1 MPTQYG
7 EDIAVLKD
15 QMKDVKSSQER
26 METKLDVVIANYATK
41 AELRTFKVITIPMV
55 IILTAVLTGL
65 VAFYFAHRNEPVPT
79 TTSSTQTTTTNSSTP
94 STGQSI
100 PSSSASSSVPQD
112 PTDSQTNGGVQITL
126 PKVLP

>member
-1 MPTQYG
+1 MSSPYG

-26 METKLDVVIANYATK
+26 METKLDLVISNYATK
-41 AELRTFKVITIPMV
+41 AELRTFKIITIPLV

-65 VAFYFAHRNEPVPT
+65 VAFYFAHKNEPTPT
-79 TTSSTQTTTTNSSTP
+79 TTSSTQTTTTNSSTLP
-94 STGQSI
+94 QSTPVSN
-100 PSSSASSSVPQD
+100 SSVPQD
-112 PTDSQTNGGVQITL
+112 PSDSQTNGGVQVTL